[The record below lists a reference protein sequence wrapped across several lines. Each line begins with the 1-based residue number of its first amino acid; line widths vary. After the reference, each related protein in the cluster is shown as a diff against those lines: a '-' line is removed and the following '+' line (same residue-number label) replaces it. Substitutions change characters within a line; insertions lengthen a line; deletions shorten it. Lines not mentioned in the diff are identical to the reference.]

1 MASIVIDSTS
11 DPELFATVLGLLSG
25 GNPEPAEAVE
35 APKRRRRK
43 KPEPEPEPEPAQSAD
58 DELKE
63 LTEAVVSNLN
73 AGHVT
78 RSDLAQLL
86 ASFDVKKLTD
96 LHESRYAEF
105 RTAFL
110 ALL

>member
-11 DPELFATVLGLLSG
+11 DPELFATVLGLLSK
-25 GNPEPAEAVE
+25 PEPAEAVE
-35 APKRRRRK
+35 APKRRRK
-43 KPEPEPEPEPAQSAD
+43 KAAPEPEPEPAKSAD

-73 AGHVT
+73 ADQVT

>member
-1 MASIVIDSTS
+1 MASIVIDSTT

-25 GNPEPAEAVE
+25 GKPEPVEAVE
-35 APKRRRRK
+35 APKRRRK
-43 KPEPEPEPEPAQSAD
+43 KPEPEPAKSAD

-63 LTEAVVSNLN
+63 ITEAVVSNLN
-73 AGHVT
+73 AGQVT

>member
-11 DPELFATVLGLLSG
+11 DPELFATVLGLLSK
-25 GNPEPAEAVE
+25 PEPAEAVE
-35 APKRRRRK
+35 APKRRRK
-43 KPEPEPEPEPAQSAD
+43 KAAPEPEPEPEPAKSAD

-73 AGHVT
+73 ADQVT